1 MKRYLLVSLAAAALP
16 ALGLGWI
23 MFSSP
28 GKDIAQQ
35 GAAAPVTATEEAIPE
50 RKPFLTKEQREAAA
64 GERFD
69 RMRDLLDAICEDEER
84 MAARVKRVMDEPEL
98 TDRRRTQ
105 LLSELA
111 HRSAKEGLS
120 EADRKSVV

>member
-28 GKDIAQQ
+28 GKDAPPQIE
-35 GAAAPVTATEEAIPE
+35 AAPATAAEKAIPE
-50 RKPFLTKEQREAAA
+50 PKPFLTKEQREAAA

-69 RMRDLLDAICEDEER
+69 RMRDLLDTICEDEER
-84 MAARVKRVMDEPEL
+84 MAARVKGRPP
-98 TDRRRTQ
+98 TP
-105 LLSELA
+105 
-111 HRSAKEGLS
+111 GG
-120 EADRKSVV
+120 